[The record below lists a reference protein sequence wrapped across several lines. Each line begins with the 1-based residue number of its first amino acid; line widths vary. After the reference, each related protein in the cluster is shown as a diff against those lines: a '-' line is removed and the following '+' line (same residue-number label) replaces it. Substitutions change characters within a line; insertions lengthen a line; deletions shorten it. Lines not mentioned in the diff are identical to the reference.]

1 LSIVVSFSSFDVIS
15 TSPIFLSQFVVRG
28 RRGGVAVVFPLFPQQ
43 FVVVMCY
50 CGGDGGGGGRLRKG
64 RGRHVARRVCCVGPR
79 RHKEYR
85 RAPWVGVGSG
95 RAALCARTA
104 FGVSIARGGGVVWCG
119 EGVVLDS
126 QFVRTFGVSVA
137 VFLRAHPDKVNAPM
151 KLRVFISGAK
161 LLGVP

>member
-1 LSIVVSFSSFDVIS
+1 MGWGGIGASCVVCAD
-15 TSPIFLSQFVVRG
+15 
-28 RRGGVAVVFPLFPQQ
+28 
-43 FVVVMCY
+43 
-50 CGGDGGGGGRLRKG
+50 
-64 RGRHVARRVCCVGPR
+64 RVWR
-79 RHKEYR
+79 EHRE
-85 RAPWVGVGSG
+85 
-95 RAALCARTA
+95 
-104 FGVSIARGGGVVWCG
+104 GGVVWCG